1 MDRESFKDILKKFS
15 GGSKNMVKKEP
26 KKPEGDKKQINKK
39 KKLKKLTLINKK
51 IIMVITEKIKQKD

>member
-1 MDRESFKDILKKFS
+1 
-15 GGSKNMVKKEP
+15 MVKKEP